1 MIAFSWI
8 RLLAGGFIFAQ
19 TIRVAWRAWRRRR
32 RPTHGA
38 LPWDPAAAIR
48 IAPLDPTETARA
60 RAREREG
67 LTAAA
72 TVQRST

>member
-1 MIAFSWI
+1 MLATI
-8 RLLAGGFIFAQ
+8 RLILGGLIFAQ

-38 LPWDPAAAIR
+38 LPWDPSAIVR

-60 RAREREG
+60 RARERGG

-72 TVQRST
+72 TLQRST

>member
-1 MIAFSWI
+1 MIATI
-8 RLLAGGFIFAQ
+8 RLILGGLIFAQ
-19 TIRVAWRAWRRRR
+19 TIRVAWRTWRRRR

-38 LPWDPAAAIR
+38 LPWDPTAVVR

-72 TVQRST
+72 TLGAST